1 MIIIFGINQILDIYY
16 ASQNIFISSFFYFER
31 KTDLSD
37 ADIEEILRS
46 EDENENRWAN
56 LVDNILNLLGPAFFG
71 SFKPFK
77 PDS

>member
-1 MIIIFGINQILDIYY
+1 MFGINQILDICY
-16 ASQNIFISSFFYFER
+16 ASEIIFLSSFFHFER

-37 ADIEEILRS
+37 GDIEEILRS
-46 EDENENRWAN
+46 EDENENRWAD
-56 LVDNILNLLGPAFFG
+56 LVDNILSILVLGPAFFG